1 MAHEIAHVLCRH
13 GVQQL
18 QFTLFLVACFYAFMT
33 ASGIDISAFWGKIL
47 FFSIRMLLQLPMS
60 RKFELEADEIAI
72 YLLKFAGYDPYALV
86 TLLEKLGQANSQI
99 ENLIPEILSTH
110 PLTNNRIE
118 QLQRNLDKINQLLP
132 P

>member
-1 MAHEIAHVLCRH
+1 MIAHEISHVLCRH

-18 QFTLFLVACFYAFMT
+18 QFALFLVACFYAFMT

-72 YLLKFAGYDPYALV
+72 YLLKFAGYDPHALE
-86 TLLEKLGQANSQI
+86 TLLEKLGK
-99 ENLIPEILSTH
+99 ENKWEGKIPEILSTH
-110 PLTNNRIE
+110 PLTDNRIQ
-118 QLQRNLDKINQLLP
+118 QLQKKLEIIEQQLP